1 MPRLATARLLLIDDD
16 RAAAETLAQRLSEAS
31 HTVDRAHSWRE
42 GLSLAVSGEH
52 HLILLD
58 RGLPEVGGLGLV
70 RILRA
75 TGLATPV
82 LLLSASDNADAR
94 REAVDAGADD
104 HLAKPFADTELL
116 GRVASLA
123 RPPPKRRAPTVLR
136 TADLELDLQKRT
148 VVRAGQPVR
157 LRPRDFDVLAF
168 LVRHRGRVV
177 THASLLRNI
186 WDSDL
191 TNTRLLEASVDRI
204 RAELNRE
211 FPVELIHA
219 VPGVGYVLLD
229 ED

>member
-1 MPRLATARLLLIDDD
+1 MRRVAIARLLLIDDD
-16 RAAAETLAQRLSEAS
+16 RAAAATLAQRLSAAR

-42 GLSLAVSGEH
+42 GLSLAVRGEH

-58 RGLPEVGGLGLV
+58 RALPEVGGLGLV

-75 TGLATPV
+75 TGLSTPM
-82 LLLSASDNADAR
+82 LLLTASDSPEAR

-104 HLAKPFADTELL
+104 HLAKPFADSDLL

-123 RPPPKRRAPTVLR
+123 RPPPKRRRPTVLR
-136 TADLELDLQKRT
+136 TADLELDLQQRT
-148 VVRAGQPVR
+148 VARAGRPVR
-157 LRPRDFDVLAF
+157 LRPRDFDVLVF

-186 WDSDL
+186 WGRDL
-191 TNTRLLEASVDRI
+191 TSTRLLEASVNRI

-211 FPVELIHA
+211 FPVELIHT
-219 VPGVGYVLLD
+219 VPGAGYVLLD